1 MNTKNGKAQETNETK
16 SFQLAF
22 TLSFKLDLQ
31 VGCCELAQ
39 RLPWRAEGSAWQ
51 EASKEGQC
59 LALGSAGGRGLGKPQ
74 FNLSGI

>member
-16 SFQLAF
+16 SFQFAF

-39 RLPWRAEGSAWQ
+39 RVLVESQR
-51 EASKEGQC
+51 QC
-59 LALGSAGGRGLGKPQ
+59 LAGGGQRKAVPGSGLSRREGTWEATV
-74 FNLSGI
+74 